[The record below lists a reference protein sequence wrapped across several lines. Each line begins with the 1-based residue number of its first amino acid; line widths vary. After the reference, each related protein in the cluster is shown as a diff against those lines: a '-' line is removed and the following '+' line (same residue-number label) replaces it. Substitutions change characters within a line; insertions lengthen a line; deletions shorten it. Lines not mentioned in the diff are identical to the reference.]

1 MEDVL
6 CVDKTHS
13 ELLEEIDRL
22 QQRIN
27 LLEQHIGFDKE
38 LE

>member
-6 CVDKTHS
+6 FVDKTNS

-27 LLEQHIGFDKE
+27 LLEQHIGFVKE
-38 LE
+38 SE